1 MDFGDIDIGSVLN
14 LSSSDFIPTSLRQN
28 IDGLQDDITNSVNLT
43 AYKDYLS
50 EDQEFDIQDL
60 FDNLTTLAT
69 HFNSNMVQ
77 STTTESVNCHRRMII
92 IQTYYYI
99 DGCPGKLHVRHSR
112 QFGRYYNQHH
122 PAGI

>member
-1 MDFGDIDIGSVLN
+1 MDFGDIDVGSVLN

-28 IDGLQDDITNSVNLT
+28 IEGLQDDITNSVNLT

-77 STTTESVNCHRRMII
+77 STTTESVNCH
-92 IQTYYYI
+92 
-99 DGCPGKLHVRHSR
+99 C
-112 QFGRYYNQHH
+112 
-122 PAGI
+122 